1 MSESNHAPDSPA
13 GAIPGS
19 LPLEIDVRTAASLLD
34 GNPAPLLL
42 DVREVSERQV
52 CRIGEGLHIP
62 TGEVPFKW
70 ESLPRDRHI
79 IIYCHHGMRSL
90 RVARFLQERGFR
102 NVQSLRG
109 GIEAWSL
116 EIDPSVPRY

>member
-1 MSESNHAPDSPA
+1 M
-13 GAIPGS
+13 
-19 LPLEIDVRTAASLLD
+19 PLEIDARTAASLLASD
-34 GNPAPLLL
+34 PVPLLL

-62 TGEVPFKW
+62 TGEVPLKW
-70 ESLPRDRHI
+70 ESLPRDGRI

-90 RVARFLQERGFR
+90 RVARFLQAQGFR

-109 GIEAWSL
+109 GIDAWSL